1 MKRLKSFAAGIVLLV
16 IIVFFLDTL
25 LYVCFLFE
33 SLFYILFGWIWGVC
47 KFVVGLANEPAAV
60 GFGVLAFLLLPIA
73 IHFFVAQ
80 IAKRRNK
87 QWTFKKSFVVSSLI
101 VLIAGAGIATV
112 GGVHEIIW
120 LFGSKEP
127 IVKVWYNS
135 HWSPRMS
142 SANKLRQLCIGFHIY
157 LDINERLPF
166 GGTILDDGRLGH
178 GWITQILPYLEQ
190 TALYKRIDLSKPW
203 NDPVNAPVFQERVMS
218 ALASSYLRELPDEE
232 QKDQHGF
239 AKTDYAANQF
249 VFSVG
254 KSLRVEDMT
263 DGFSHTIFA
272 GEAVQNLQPWGSPIN
287 SRDPKLGINKSPLG
301 FGSEHVNGINFV
313 LGDGAIKFLNKNTDP
328 KILKALATPNGGEPE
343 SKEVVK

>member
-1 MKRLKSFAAGIVLLV
+1 MKLLKRFAAGIVLLI
-16 IIVFFLDTL
+16 IIVFLLDTL
-25 LYVCFLFE
+25 LYVCFLFQG
-33 SLFYILFGWIWGVC
+33 LFYILFGWIWGVC
-47 KFVVGLANEPAAV
+47 KFIVGLVNEPVAI

-80 IAKRRNK
+80 IAKRRKK
-87 QWTFKKSFVVSSLI
+87 QWTLKKSFVASLLI

-112 GGVHEIIW
+112 GGIHEIIW

-127 IVKVWYNS
+127 IVKVWHNR
-135 HWSPRMS
+135 HWSYRLAS
-142 SANKLRQLCIGFHIY
+142 SNHLRQLCLGFHVY
-157 LDINERLPF
+157 LDQDEHLPS
-166 GGTILDDGRLGH
+166 GGTILDDGQLGH

-190 TALYKRIDLSKPW
+190 TALYQRIDLSKPW
-203 NDPVNAPVFQERVMS
+203 NDPVNAPIFQERIQS
-218 ALASSYLRELPDEE
+218 GLASYHLRELPEAE
-232 QKDQHGF
+232 QKDRDGF

-263 DGFSHTIFA
+263 DGFSHTIFI

-287 SRDPKLGINKSPLG
+287 SRDPRLGINKSPLG
-301 FGSEHVNGINFV
+301 FGSKHIGGINFV
-313 LGDGAIKFLNKNTDP
+313 LGDGATIFLNKNTDP